1 MSIRHRLK
9 TDFQMLTIRDHL
21 RRDPESLGRDQL
33 GWGAVGNGEPGL
45 DPDHHPLTGRT
56 ISSGGDQEF
65 SSRDSARDHDPPPH
79 GGTGIQGLPDL
90 FDRSDQDQ
98 VDKRGQET
106 LRCSCQGLVDP
117 LSRDLAAFIK
127 RQRSRPAAASI
138 RRPTALSA
146 ARSSARPSVC
156 LFLGIHVHENAMNP
170 SDSFRL
176 LDEEDLKIS
185 EEARARHP

>member
-1 MSIRHRLK
+1 
-9 TDFQMLTIRDHL
+9 ML
-21 RRDPESLGRDQL
+21 
-33 GWGAVGNGEPGL
+33 
-45 DPDHHPLTGRT
+45 
-56 ISSGGDQEF
+56 
-65 SSRDSARDHDPPPH
+65 
-79 GGTGIQGLPDL
+79 
-90 FDRSDQDQ
+90 
-98 VDKRGQET
+98 
-106 LRCSCQGLVDP
+106 
-117 LSRDLAAFIK
+117 LSRPCRSAVSRSRSVYQTTAAGMKTGGGFP